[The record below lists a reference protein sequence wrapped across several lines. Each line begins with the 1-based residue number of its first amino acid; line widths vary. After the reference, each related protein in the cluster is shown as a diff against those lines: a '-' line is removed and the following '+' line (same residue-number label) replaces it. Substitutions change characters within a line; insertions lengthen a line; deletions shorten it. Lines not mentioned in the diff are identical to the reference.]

1 MSLHP
6 FFKKYPSNFYKLKE
20 KYFTVILS
28 KNASAA
34 AKKKTRRGRQISVI
48 VCEVKPKVKL
58 RYDTSKSILYK
69 DLMTKFQS

>member
-34 AKKKTRRGRQISVI
+34 AKKKLEGGAKYQ
-48 VCEVKPKVKL
+48 
-58 RYDTSKSILYK
+58 
-69 DLMTKFQS
+69 

>member
-34 AKKKTRRGRQISVI
+34 AAAKKKLEGAPNISDRV
-48 VCEVKPKVKL
+48 
-58 RYDTSKSILYK
+58 
-69 DLMTKFQS
+69 